1 MCHTR
6 DVATGMQLRR
16 NPERRRR
23 LSDAETEQR
32 MLDAGTRLVGEQ
44 GLSLSLEHISM
55 EELIADAGV
64 SRTSSYRRW
73 PTKDAFAADLLL
85 HIAGQTQLSTDRA
98 PYLDAIRNLPPELT
112 EHLDTAQGR
121 RDVAVEVMRT
131 LAIADFSGSL
141 ASPSWRSFVVLRAAH
156 GTLPAGELW
165 DRLTEALTTSER
177 RLSDFRADTLR
188 TAAAA
193 MGYRLVDPDAVDWT
207 TTAELSSASFT
218 GMLIRAFSDPD
229 SVLAQRPLAPFG
241 SSRQASWN
249 LAALATAS
257 VFFAAA
263 EPDPA
268 VIWDADRVAT
278 MQAILASPDAL
289 LAIIW
294 PDA

>member
-165 DRLTEALTTSER
+165 DRLTEALTTSSVGSPTSAPTPCARPPQPWAIDWLTRTPWTGR
-177 RLSDFRADTLR
+177 RPPSCRA
-188 TAAAA
+188 
-193 MGYRLVDPDAVDWT
+193 
-207 TTAELSSASFT
+207 
-218 GMLIRAFSDPD
+218 
-229 SVLAQRPLAPFG
+229 RP
-241 SSRQASWN
+241 S
-249 LAALATAS
+249 
-257 VFFAAA
+257 
-263 EPDPA
+263 PA
-268 VIWDADRVAT
+268 C
-278 MQAILASPDAL
+278 
-289 LAIIW
+289 
-294 PDA
+294 